1 MMSCP
6 AAYLVQK
13 SWRQR
18 LQSSILN
25 SLISLQNKHFLN
37 KEFHNVMQISVNGEL
52 SRDLK
57 SFTVSMVTAVETLVD
72 INYREWF
79 IFNMTFSTLEP

>member
-1 MMSCP
+1 
-6 AAYLVQK
+6 
-13 SWRQR
+13 
-18 LQSSILN
+18 
-25 SLISLQNKHFLN
+25 
-37 KEFHNVMQISVNGEL
+37 MQISVNGEL